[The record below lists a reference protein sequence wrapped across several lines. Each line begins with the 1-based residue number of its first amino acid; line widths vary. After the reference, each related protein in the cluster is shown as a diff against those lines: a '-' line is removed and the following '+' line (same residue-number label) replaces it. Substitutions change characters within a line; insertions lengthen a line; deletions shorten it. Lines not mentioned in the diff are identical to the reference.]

1 MSKKS
6 LSIVSLLTCFVLLA
20 GSCMALAA
28 DYDFGG
34 RTVVFAGMNMT
45 PPPEGSPYYDAWKAA
60 EEEFNAKIEFR
71 KIDSGQIVDTIM
83 AAVLA
88 GDPTIDIV
96 QTDSGSYAPLV
107 TRGALRPIG
116 HLLPDEYW
124 ESIPEPLQGR
134 AGFKESRTILGQ
146 CYGLPMSFGDYIVVQ
161 VIGWNK
167 DMFEREGLP
176 SLYDLVESGEWTW
189 EKMRE
194 IAAALTADTD
204 GDGQIDR
211 YGVGGMFPNH
221 SPQNTLLPVLA
232 TNGVEM
238 TRVVDGKVVFDLD
251 AGGKASAVLE
261 YVRQMIVF
269 DKSVDPAG
277 WNFAQFHNEKVG
289 MYVAPFWATDS
300 LASESF
306 TFGVVLMPKGP
317 DADDYTMNVTT
328 LNQVC
333 IPVSSDEDT
342 EALIALWNAYNQA
355 DLVWEDVNSRLSFA
369 QDAESYELMM
379 RCMTDWELFSPYV
392 GALNNQNF
400 WYPMTEFTSGR
411 RTAAEIIAEITPS
424 VQAVLDD
431 MLGQ

>member
-6 LSIVSLLTCFVLLA
+6 LSIVSLLICFVLLA

-45 PPPEGSPYYDAWKAA
+45 PPSEGSPYYDAWKAA